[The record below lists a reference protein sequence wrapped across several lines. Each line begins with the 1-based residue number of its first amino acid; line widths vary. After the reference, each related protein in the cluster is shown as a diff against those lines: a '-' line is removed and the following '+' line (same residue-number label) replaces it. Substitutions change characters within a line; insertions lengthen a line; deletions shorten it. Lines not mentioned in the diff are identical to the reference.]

1 MTEDIE
7 TAEDVMAQALKNH
20 LLKQIKTEVAA
31 VLAPALQ
38 TIEILSR
45 QVSDLAVQLASA
57 LAKPPAENKVVVNVP
72 SQAAPVV
79 NVNVPKAQMPE
90 APVVVNNIS
99 PTPVEVKNEMPKAE
113 PKGKAHVTLYR
124 DEKGRLESFDIE

>member
-1 MTEDIE
+1 MTEDVE

-57 LAKPPAENKVVVNVP
+57 LSKPPAENKVVVNVP
-72 SQAAPVV
+72 SQPVPVV
-79 NVNVPKAQMPE
+79 NVNIPKAEMPE
-90 APVVVNNIS
+90 APVVMNNIS
-99 PTPVEVKNEMPKAE
+99 PTPVTVKNEMPKAE
-113 PKGKAHVTLYR
+113 SKRKVHVALTR
-124 DEKGRLESFDIE
+124 DDKGRLESFDIE